1 MTPPLWQKVK
11 RNSKASW
18 WSERGEWK
26 SWLKAQHLENKDH
39 GIWSH
44 HFMANRWG
52 NDGSSDEFY
61 FLVLQNHCRWNW
73 NCEIKRWLLLGR
85 NAMTNLDSI
94 SLKSRHHFTN
104 KSLNNQRY
112 AFSISPVQMW
122 ELDHKEGW
130 ALKNWCFS
138 IVVLKKTVESSLN
151 CKEVKTVNPK
161 GDQPWIF
168 IVRTDAEAKTPVQW
182 PVKELAHW
190 QRPWCW
196 KHWGQEEK
204 GPQRMR
210 CLDRIT
216 NSLDKNLIK
225 LWDSGGQRS
234 LTYYSPWSP
243 KESNMS

>member
-1 MTPPLWQKVK
+1 
-11 RNSKASW
+11 
-18 WSERGEWK
+18 
-26 SWLKAQHLENKDH
+26 
-39 GIWSH
+39 
-44 HFMANRWG
+44 MANRWENNG
-52 NDGSSDEFY
+52 NSDRLY
-61 FLVLQNHCRWNW
+61 FLGLQNHCRQWLQLKLR
-73 NCEIKRWLLLGR
+73 CLLLGR

-182 PVKELAHW
+182 PKSWLTDKDPDAENIEGRRRRGH
-190 QRPWCW
+190 RG
-196 KHWGQEEK
+196 WGA
-204 GPQRMR
+204 
-210 CLDRIT
+210 
-216 NSLDKNLIK
+216 
-225 LWDSGGQRS
+225 
-234 LTYYSPWSP
+234 
-243 KESNMS
+243 

>member
-1 MTPPLWQKVK
+1 
-11 RNSKASW
+11 
-18 WSERGEWK
+18 
-26 SWLKAQHLENKDH
+26 
-39 GIWSH
+39 
-44 HFMANRWG
+44 MANGR
-52 NDGSSDEFY
+52 DKTGSSDEFY
-61 FLVLQNHCRWNW
+61 FLVLQNYCRWNW

-94 SLKSRHHFTN
+94 SLKSRHYFPN
-104 KSLNNQRY
+104 KGLNNQRY

-151 CKEVKTVNPK
+151 CKEVKIVNPK
-161 GDQPWIF
+161 GNQPWIF
-168 IVRTDAEAKTPVQW
+168 IVRTDAEAETPVQW
-182 PVKELAHW
+182 PSDAKSWLTDKDPDAEKIEG
-190 QRPWCW
+190 RRRR
-196 KHWGQEEK
+196 GQ
-204 GPQRMR
+204 QRMR
-210 CLDRIT
+210 WLDRIT
-216 NSLDKNLIK
+216 NSLIK